1 MYIYDILLNSFQ
13 NEKHFR
19 QVLWR
24 KSKHTMYVNVLKIR
38 AVYEIMQKNMVE
50 PLMMQMKDK
59 RMQKRCIMRAR

>member
-24 KSKHTMYVNVLKIR
+24 KSKHTMYVNFLKIR
-38 AVYEIMQKNMVE
+38 ALYEIMQKNMVE
-50 PLMMQMKDK
+50 PLRMQMKDK

>member
-1 MYIYDILLNSFQ
+1 
-13 NEKHFR
+13 
-19 QVLWR
+19 VLWR

-59 RMQKRCIMRAR
+59 RMQKRWVMRAR